1 MLKCETNTPQM
12 EKRIGDAFDAR
23 FPQYKGDCNVDFE
36 HGQWWVNHIFTGA
49 AWAVV
54 DAEGGDSVDGFSFEQ
69 VSEGD
74 EE

>member
-36 HGQWWVNHIFTGA
+36 HGQWWVNHILTGA
-49 AWAVV
+49 AWAVF
-54 DAEGGDSVDGFSFEQ
+54 DAEGGDSVDGFGFEQ

-74 EE
+74 EA